1 MAGNTFGHL
10 LRLTTFGESH
20 GPMIGGVLDGFPSG
34 LTLDMD
40 ELMTEM
46 EKRRPG
52 KGDYASPRNEPD
64 VPEFVSGIF
73 EGKTTGA
80 PLAFLIRNTNV
91 RSVDYEAL
99 KDVYRPSHAAYSWE
113 AKYGHYDYRGGGR
126 ASARET
132 AIRVVAG
139 ALCKQL
145 ISTKDIAILG
155 YITQIGKVKANVNV
169 LDVTQSDVVN
179 SELFC
184 PDPVATQMMMDE
196 LAILKTTGDSAGG
209 IVEVVI
215 KGLPPGL
222 GEPVFDKLQA
232 DLAKAMLSIN
242 AAKGFS
248 YGEGYHAA
256 ELYGSQHNDP
266 FENMDNIVKPASN
279 HAGGILGGISTGE
292 PVWFSVA
299 FKPVASIK
307 RNQLTVDK
315 HGKPLKLSI
324 KGRHDVTIVPRAV
337 AVVEAMAALVIADHM
352 LLSGM
357 IDHKLL

>member
-20 GPMIGGVLDGFPSG
+20 GPLIGGVLDGFPSG
-34 LTLDMD
+34 LIVDM
-40 ELMTEM
+40 EALMAEM

-52 KGDYASPRNEPD
+52 KGDFASPRNEAD
-64 VPEFVSGIF
+64 IPEFVSGLF

-80 PLAFLIRNTNV
+80 PLAFIIRNNNS
-91 RSVDYEAL
+91 RSSDYEAL
-99 KDVYRPSHAAYSWE
+99 KNVYRPSHAAFSWE

-132 AIRVVAG
+132 AVRVAAG

-145 ISTKDIAILG
+145 LSLNGIIILG
-155 YITQIGKVKANVNV
+155 YTAQIGSVKASVHALQV
-169 LDVTQSDVVN
+169 QQKAVSD
-179 SELFC
+179 SSLLC
-184 PDPVATQMMMDE
+184 PDPVAEKLMHKE
-196 LAILKTTGDSAGG
+196 LNTLQNSGDSAGG
-209 IVEVVI
+209 IVEAVI
-215 KGLPPGL
+215 TGLPAGL

-248 YGEGYHAA
+248 YGEGFGAA

-266 FENMDNIVKPASN
+266 FEKVGKKVQPSSN

-299 FKPVASIK
+299 FKPVSSIK
-307 RNQLTVDK
+307 VTQYTVDK
-315 HGKPLKLSI
+315 QGNSLELSV

-357 IDHKLL
+357 IGQKLL